1 MVEQIRVRFGE
12 GVGTIVD
19 RHRRWRGEPGAAS
32 NGRRA

>member
-1 MVEQIRVRFGE
+1 MVEQIRARFGE
-12 GVGTIVD
+12 DVATIVD